1 MRTYNIKERYG
12 NRLMLVGRIAESRTN
27 VLTDEH
33 KNICVHCGAQL
44 VTDVAFQKLHME
56 KEHGLRC

>member
-1 MRTYNIKERYG
+1 
-12 NRLMLVGRIAESRTN
+12 MLVGRIAESRTN